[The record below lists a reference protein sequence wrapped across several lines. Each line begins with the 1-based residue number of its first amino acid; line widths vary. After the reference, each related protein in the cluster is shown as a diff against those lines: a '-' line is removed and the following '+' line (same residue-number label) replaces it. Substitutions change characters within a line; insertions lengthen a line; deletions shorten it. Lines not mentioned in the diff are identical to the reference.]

1 MRVQTSQ
8 LREGYILLNDVYGK
22 SGHSIMKENT
32 VLTAEH
38 IEILQKFLIPTVEV
52 TTQPHYSHDVT
63 RIEKQQQVK
72 AVEDKVEKKVNQAI
86 PQEKEV
92 LSFDQ
97 HYLEVVASFKKEYL
111 QWNSGV
117 PINIA
122 NVRNMI
128 IPLLNRIEDLDIE
141 IYTLYD
147 FVEPEEYIYHH
158 AVSVSLISTFL
169 AKELGFSNGE
179 ALQVGLAGILC
190 DAGMTRVD
198 EDILTKVGPLTGKQ
212 EQDIRNHPIYSLRMV
227 ENLPAVSR
235 SVKLAVLQHHER
247 MNGSGYPEGK
257 SGDDIHL
264 FARILAISDTYDAMA
279 SERLYKK
286 SQTVY
291 QVLATIESQ
300 QYSAFDPKIVQTF
313 IKSLS
318 LRSLGKTVELSNG
331 RKGEIVFVNENN
343 PTLPLI
349 KMDDTKE
356 VISLMENKE
365 LEILQFIK

>member
-8 LREGYILLNDVYGK
+8 LREGYILLNDVPGK
-22 SGHSIMKENT
+22 SGHAIMKENT

-38 IEILQKFLIPTVEV
+38 IEILEKFLVPTVEV
-52 TTQPHYSHDVT
+52 TTTAVYSEET
-63 RIEKQQQVK
+63 LKIENQRVK
-72 AVEDKVEKKVNQAI
+72 DVEKKVEQT
-86 PQEKEV
+86 PPEEEEV
-92 LSFDQ
+92 LSFDK

-111 QWNSGV
+111 KWDNGV
-117 PINIA
+117 PIDIA
-122 NVRNMI
+122 NVRKMI
-128 IPLLNRIEDLDIE
+128 IPLLNRVEDLDIE
-141 IYTLYD
+141 VYTLYD
-147 FVEPEEYIYHH
+147 FVEPEDYIYHH

-169 AKELGFSNGE
+169 AKELGFSKGE

-198 EDILTKVGPLTGKQ
+198 KNILTKVGPLTERQ
-212 EQDIRNHPIYSLRMV
+212 QQDIRNHPIYSSRMV

-235 SVKLAVLQHHER
+235 SVKMAVLQHHER
-247 MNGSGYPEGK
+247 MDGSGYPEGR

-264 FARILAISDTYDAMA
+264 FARILAVSDTYDAMA

-286 SQTVY
+286 SQPVY
-291 QVLATIESQ
+291 QVLAAIERE
-300 QYSAFDPKIVQTF
+300 QYSAFDPKIIQAF

-331 RKGEIVFVNENN
+331 RTGEIVFVNESN
-343 PTLPLI
+343 PTRPLI

-356 VISLMENKE
+356 IISLMENTE
-365 LEILQFIK
+365 LEILKFIK